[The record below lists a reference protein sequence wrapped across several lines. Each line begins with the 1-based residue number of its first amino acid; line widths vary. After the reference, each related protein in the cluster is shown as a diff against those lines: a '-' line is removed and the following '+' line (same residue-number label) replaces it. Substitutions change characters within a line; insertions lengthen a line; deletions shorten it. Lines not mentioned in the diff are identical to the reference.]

1 MSKRKKAAGS
11 AGPRGKAGGKSKV
24 GDIVLTTLAI
34 GAVGVVGYLGWQYAR
49 KRRQKKEGNLDET
62 LLRNT
67 TPGMP
72 DLSPLNPMP
81 GSTATPPFTT
91 PDLHNP
97 LPALP
102 TPSYSGGSGSSYNN
116 AGSTASD
123 DFPLKKGSKGDNVR
137 ALQNALISK
146 HGRSML
152 PKYGADGGF
161 GSETAAALKKL
172 KLPATVSETLF
183 NVLTQGGGS
192 NGGGRGESVDHG
204 VLGTN
209 LYKAAIRKDF
219 PAVLSLLKQISS
231 SADYSTVSESFKRYR
246 IGGVRQT
253 LVNGLLNTFKSA
265 SQKEQLRLAFAKMG
279 LSYDGSKWSLAGI
292 DGIPIITVRPTRI
305 WVNPRTAIGV
315 PARMVL
321 GHEIARKLQYVLFA
335 NNGRY
340 FLVHSGCVRPL

>member
-1 MSKRKKAAGS
+1 MRRSKRAGAA
-11 AGPRGKAGGKSKV
+11 PRGAKGKSKV

-34 GAVGVVGYLGWQYAR
+34 GAVGVVGYLGWQYVK

-72 DLSPLNPMP
+72 DLYPLNPMP
-81 GSTATPPFTT
+81 GSTATPPITEPRLT
-91 PDLHNP
+91 NP

-102 TPSYSGGSGSSYNN
+102 TMPSYGGGSGSSYSN
-116 AGSTASD
+116 AGSSASD
-123 DFPLKKGSKGDNVR
+123 DFPLQKGSKGDNVR
-137 ALQNALISK
+137 ALQEALIRK
-146 HGRSML
+146 HGRSIL

-183 NVLTQGGGS
+183 NVLTGGGS
-192 NGGGRGESVDHG
+192 ATGSGSSTDLTS
-204 VLGTN
+204 LGTWI
-209 LYKAAIRKDF
+209 YQAAIRKDF
-219 PAVLSLLKQISS
+219 STVMSLLKQISS
-231 SADYSTVSESFKRYR
+231 SADYSTVSETFKKYR
-246 IGGVRQT
+246 LNGVRQT

-305 WVNPRTAIGV
+305 WVNARTGISV

-321 GHEIARKLQYVLFA
+321 GHEIARKLNYILFA